1 MINEDIY
8 PAMQECTIPCTEVTF
23 HPTVVE
29 YQNRKNEM
37 ENTCEQNYVLQ
48 IVFNQNARVSKVVI
62 LFTKYWHERRRCSR
76 SPLGGRLATT

>member
-29 YQNRKNEM
+29 YQSRRNEM
-37 ENTCEQNYVLQ
+37 EHTCEDNYVLQ
-48 IVFNQNARVSKVVI
+48 IVFNQNARVSKVNYLKAKKNVI
-62 LFTKYWHERRRCSR
+62 VSICRKILSR
-76 SPLGGRLATT
+76 NQ

>member
-1 MINEDIY
+1 MINEDIF

-48 IVFNQNARVSKVVI
+48 IVFNQNARVSKVDI
-62 LFTKYWHERRRCSR
+62 LFTKY
-76 SPLGGRLATT
+76 